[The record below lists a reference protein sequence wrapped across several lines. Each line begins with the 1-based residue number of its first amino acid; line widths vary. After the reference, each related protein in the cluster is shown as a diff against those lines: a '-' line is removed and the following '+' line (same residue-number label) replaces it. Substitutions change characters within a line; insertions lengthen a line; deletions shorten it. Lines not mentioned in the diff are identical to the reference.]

1 MIMEVQNVCFS
12 YNKQNN
18 LLHMISTTIKPGKI
32 TTIIGPNGSGKS
44 TLLSVMSKLY
54 SPSSG
59 EVILDGK
66 SLHACKP
73 KEVAKRIAVVYQQN
87 EVPHD
92 LTVEKLVHYGRLPY
106 KGLLTYGKG
115 KESNQSI
122 VEWAMRCANLS
133 NKKDVL
139 VSSLS
144 GGERQRVWIAMALAQ
159 KTDLLFLD
167 EPTTYLDM
175 FHQIELLELVQKLN
189 REYKMTIVM
198 VLHDLNQ
205 AIRYSD
211 QLIVMKDG
219 EIIQEGPPRE
229 IITERLVK
237 NIYNVDVALKDCE
250 YYGRYMVPVG
260 I

>member
-1 MIMEVQNVCFS
+1 MELQKVCFS
-12 YNKQNN
+12 YNKQNE
-18 LLHMISTTIKPGKI
+18 LLNMISTTIKTGKI

-44 TLLSVMSKLY
+44 TLLSVMSKLHR
-54 SPSSG
+54 PSSG
-59 EVILDGK
+59 EVLLDGK

-87 EVPHD
+87 EVPND
-92 LTVEKLVHYGRLPY
+92 LTVEKLVHYGRIPY

-115 KESNQSI
+115 KDSDHSV
-122 VEWAMRCANLS
+122 VEWAINCTNLS
-133 NKKDVL
+133 TKKDAL

-159 KTDLLFLD
+159 KTDFLFLD

-175 FHQIELLELVQKLN
+175 YHQIELLELVQKLN
-189 REYKMTIVM
+189 HQYNMTIVM

-219 EIIQEGPPRE
+219 EIFKEGPPKE
-229 IITERLVK
+229 IVTEKLVK
-237 NIYNVDVALKDCE
+237 TIYNVEVALRDCQD
-250 YYGRYMVPVG
+250 YGRYIVPVG